1 MVEKTC
7 QAGWDFFFRK
17 KYAECCRFLQGWWN
31 MKRLEDD
38 QGNEQIVP
46 FFYIFFA
53 YLYQNCPI
61 WFAKKKWAKSESS
74 QEGRRNGCLQGRP
87 QRAWRCKV
95 DQVFEWRVLFGVC
108 CWRFGFASFPQVFH
122 GTVQS
127 MDAAPK
133 LQVQEVSTSASKLW
147 WNSFA
152 ATFWQS
158 FSQFFAK
165 NQDTMYKKSSKHPSL
180 ECKLLGPAFLW
191 RSRAVHRLSAKRWR
205 DNLERLDRRDE
216 SEKYI
221 EIW

>member
-1 MVEKTC
+1 MS
-7 QAGWDFFFRK
+7 GWVRFFFRK

-53 YLYQNCPI
+53 YLYQNFPI

-122 GTVQS
+122 GTIQS

-165 NQDTMYKKSSKHPSL
+165 NQDAMYKNRQNIHH
-180 ECKLLGPAFLW
+180 W
-191 RSRAVHRLSAKRWR
+191 SANFSDQHFCEGHAQCIDWVP
-205 DNLERLDRRDE
+205 RDE
-216 SEKYI
+216 ET
-221 EIW
+221 IWKGWIGEMNRRNI